1 MEEIVKPLKASV
13 TKASVTSLKSANTK
27 YRNEIERLK
36 AYAKEADEL
45 NEQKVGKIQMLTK
58 ELQKTKSEL
67 QNLKDSV
74 ISVVDELNKT
84 KQERDE
90 AIDALE
96 KAKRPWWKKI
106 F

>member
-1 MEEIVKPLKASV
+1 MEEIVKSL
-13 TKASVTSLKSANTK
+13 KASVTSLKSANTK

-45 NEQKVGKIQMLTK
+45 NEQKVEKIHMLAK
-58 ELQKTKSEL
+58 EIEKANSEL
-67 QNLKDSV
+67 QYLKDSV

-96 KAKRPWWKKI
+96 KAKKPWWKKI

>member
-1 MEEIVKPLKASV
+1 MEEIVKSL
-13 TKASVTSLKSANTK
+13 KASVTSLKSANTK

-45 NEQKVGKIQMLTK
+45 NEQNVDKIQTLAK
-58 ELQKTKSEL
+58 EIEKAKGELQY
-67 QNLKDSV
+67 LKDSV

-96 KAKRPWWKKI
+96 KAKKPWWKKI

>member
-1 MEEIVKPLKASV
+1 MEEIVKSL
-13 TKASVTSLKSANTK
+13 KASVTSLKSANTK

-45 NEQKVGKIQMLTK
+45 NEQNVGKIQMLTK
-58 ELQKTKSEL
+58 ELEKTKSEL

-96 KAKRPWWKKI
+96 KANKPWWKKI

>member
-1 MEEIVKPLKASV
+1 MEEIVKSL
-13 TKASVTSLKSANTK
+13 KASVTSLKSANTK

-36 AYAKEADEL
+36 AYAKEADGL
-45 NEQKVGKIQMLTK
+45 NEQNLDKIYMLTK
-58 ELQKTKSEL
+58 ELEKTKSEL

-90 AIDALE
+90 AIDALD
-96 KAKRPWWKKI
+96 KANKPWWKKI

>member
-1 MEEIVKPLKASV
+1 MEEIVKSL
-13 TKASVTSLKSANTK
+13 KASVTSLKSANTK

-45 NEQKVGKIQMLTK
+45 NEQKVEKIQMLTN

-67 QNLKDSV
+67 QNLKESV
-74 ISVVDELNKT
+74 ISSVVDELNKT

-96 KAKRPWWKKI
+96 KAKKPWWKKI

>member
-1 MEEIVKPLKASV
+1 MEEIVKSL
-13 TKASVTSLKSANTK
+13 KASVTSLKSANTK

-36 AYAKEADEL
+36 DYAKEADKL
-45 NEQKVGKIQMLTK
+45 NEQNVDKIQMLTK
-58 ELQKTKSEL
+58 ELQKTKREL
-67 QNLKDSV
+67 QNLKESV
-74 ISVVDELNKT
+74 ISSVVDELNKT

-96 KAKRPWWKKI
+96 KAKKPWWKKI

>member
-1 MEEIVKPLKASV
+1 MEEIVKSL
-13 TKASVTSLKSANTK
+13 KASVTSLKSANTK

-45 NEQKVGKIQMLTK
+45 NEQNVGKIQMLAK
-58 ELQKTKSEL
+58 EIEKANSEL
-67 QNLKDSV
+67 QYLKDSV

-84 KQERDE
+84 KQERDD

-96 KAKRPWWKKI
+96 KAKNPWWKKI

>member
-1 MEEIVKPLKASV
+1 MEEIVKSLKASV
-13 TKASVTSLKSANTK
+13 ISLKSANTK

-45 NEQKVGKIQMLTK
+45 NEQNVGKIQMLTK

-67 QNLKDSV
+67 QNLKESV
-74 ISVVDELNKT
+74 ISSVVDELNKT

-96 KAKRPWWKKI
+96 KAKKPWWKEI

>member
-1 MEEIVKPLKASV
+1 MEEIVKSL
-13 TKASVTSLKSANTK
+13 KASVTSLKSANTK

-45 NEQKVGKIQMLTK
+45 NEHNVEKIQMLTK

-67 QNLKDSV
+67 QILKDSV

-96 KAKRPWWKKI
+96 KAKKPWWKEI

>member
-1 MEEIVKPLKASV
+1 MEEIVKSL
-13 TKASVTSLKSANTK
+13 KASVTSLKSANTK

-36 AYAKEADEL
+36 AYVKDADKL
-45 NEQKVGKIQMLTK
+45 NEHNVEKIQTLTK

-67 QNLKDSV
+67 QNLKESV
-74 ISVVDELNKT
+74 ISSVVDELNKT

-96 KAKRPWWKKI
+96 KAKKPWWKKI

>member
-1 MEEIVKPLKASV
+1 MEEIVKSL
-13 TKASVTSLKSANTK
+13 KASVTSLKSANTK

-36 AYAKEADEL
+36 AYAKDADEL
-45 NEQKVGKIQMLTK
+45 NKQKVEKIQMLTK

-96 KAKRPWWKKI
+96 KANKPWWKKI

>member
-1 MEEIVKPLKASV
+1 MEEIVKSL
-13 TKASVTSLKSANTK
+13 KASVTSLKSANTK

-36 AYAKEADEL
+36 DYVKEADGL
-45 NEQKVGKIQMLTK
+45 NEQNVEKIQMLTN

-96 KAKRPWWKKI
+96 KANKPWWKKI

>member
-1 MEEIVKPLKASV
+1 MEDIVKSL
-13 TKASVTSLKSANTK
+13 KASVTSLKSANTK

-45 NEQKVGKIQMLTK
+45 NKHNVEKIQMLAK
-58 ELQKTKSEL
+58 EIQKAKREL
-67 QNLKDSV
+67 QNLKESV
-74 ISVVDELNKT
+74 ISSVVDELNKT

-96 KAKRPWWKKI
+96 KAKKPWWKKI

>member
-1 MEEIVKPLKASV
+1 MEEIVKSL
-13 TKASVTSLKSANTK
+13 KASVTSLKSANTK

-45 NEQKVGKIQMLTK
+45 NKQNVGKIHMLAK
-58 ELQKTKSEL
+58 ELEKANSEL

-96 KAKRPWWKKI
+96 KAKKPWWKKI

>member
-1 MEEIVKPLKASV
+1 MEDIVKSL
-13 TKASVTSLKSANTK
+13 KASVTSLKSANTK

-45 NEQKVGKIQMLTK
+45 NEQKVKKIQMLAK
-58 ELQKTKSEL
+58 EIEKANSEL
-67 QNLKDSV
+67 QYLKDSV

-96 KAKRPWWKKI
+96 KAKKPWWKKI

>member
-1 MEEIVKPLKASV
+1 MEEIVKSL
-13 TKASVTSLKSANTK
+13 KASVTSLKSANTK

-36 AYAKEADEL
+36 AYAKEADGL
-45 NEQKVGKIQMLTK
+45 NEQNLDKIYMLTK

-96 KAKRPWWKKI
+96 KAKKPWWKKI

>member
-1 MEEIVKPLKASV
+1 MEEIVKSL
-13 TKASVTSLKSANTK
+13 KASVTSLKSANTK

-36 AYAKEADEL
+36 DYVKEADGL
-45 NEQKVGKIQMLTK
+45 NEQNVEKIQMLTN

-74 ISVVDELNKT
+74 ISVVDELNRT

-96 KAKRPWWKKI
+96 KANKPWWKKI

>member
-1 MEEIVKPLKASV
+1 MEEIVKSL
-13 TKASVTSLKSANTK
+13 KASVTSLKSANTK

-36 AYAKEADEL
+36 AYAKEDDEL
-45 NEQKVGKIQMLTK
+45 NKQKVEKIQMLTK

-67 QNLKDSV
+67 QNLKDS
-74 ISVVDELNKT
+74 IIGVVDELNKT

-96 KAKRPWWKKI
+96 KAKKPWWKKI
-106 F
+106 L

>member
-1 MEEIVKPLKASV
+1 MEEIVKSL
-13 TKASVTSLKSANTK
+13 KASVTSLKSANTK

-45 NEQKVGKIQMLTK
+45 NEQKAEKIQMLAK
-58 ELQKTKSEL
+58 EIENANSEL
-67 QNLKDSV
+67 QYLKDSV

-96 KAKRPWWKKI
+96 KAKKPWWKKI

>member
-1 MEEIVKPLKASV
+1 MEEIVKSL
-13 TKASVTSLKSANTK
+13 KASVTSLKSANTK

-36 AYAKEADEL
+36 GYAKEADEL
-45 NEQKVGKIQMLTK
+45 NEQNVEKIQMLAK
-58 ELQKTKSEL
+58 EIEKANSEL
-67 QNLKDSV
+67 QYLKDSV

-96 KAKRPWWKKI
+96 KAKKPWWKKI

>member
-1 MEEIVKPLKASV
+1 MEEIVKSL
-13 TKASVTSLKSANTK
+13 KASVTSLKSANTK

-36 AYAKEADEL
+36 AYAKEADGL
-45 NEQKVGKIQMLTK
+45 NEQNLDKIYMLTK
-58 ELQKTKSEL
+58 ELEKTKSEL

-84 KQERDE
+84 KQERDD

-96 KAKRPWWKKI
+96 KAKKPWWKKI

>member
-1 MEEIVKPLKASV
+1 MEEIVKSL
-13 TKASVTSLKSANTK
+13 KASVTSLKSANTK

-45 NEQKVGKIQMLTK
+45 NKQNVEKIHMLTK
-58 ELQKTKSEL
+58 ELEKTKSEL

-96 KAKRPWWKKI
+96 KANKPWWKNI

>member
-1 MEEIVKPLKASV
+1 MEEIVKSL
-13 TKASVTSLKSANTK
+13 KASVTSLKSANTK

-45 NEQKVGKIQMLTK
+45 NEQNVEKIQILTK

-74 ISVVDELNKT
+74 ISIVDELNKT

-96 KAKRPWWKKI
+96 KAKKPWWKKI

>member
-1 MEEIVKPLKASV
+1 MEEIVKSL
-13 TKASVTSLKSANTK
+13 KASVTSLKSANTK

-36 AYAKEADEL
+36 AYAKDADEL
-45 NEQKVGKIQMLTK
+45 NEKKVEKIQMLTK

-96 KAKRPWWKKI
+96 KANKPWWKKI

>member
-1 MEEIVKPLKASV
+1 MEEIVKSL
-13 TKASVTSLKSANTK
+13 KASVTSLKSANTK

-36 AYAKEADEL
+36 DYVKEADGL
-45 NEQKVGKIQMLTK
+45 NEQNMEKIQMLTK
-58 ELQKTKSEL
+58 ELEKTKSEL

-96 KAKRPWWKKI
+96 KANKPWWKKI

>member
-1 MEEIVKPLKASV
+1 MEEIVKSL
-13 TKASVTSLKSANTK
+13 KASVTSLKSANTK
-27 YRNEIERLK
+27 YRNEIERLN

-45 NEQKVGKIQMLTK
+45 NEQNVEKIQMLTK
-58 ELQKTKSEL
+58 ELQKTKREL
-67 QNLKDSV
+67 QNLKESV
-74 ISVVDELNKT
+74 ISSVVDELNKT

-96 KAKRPWWKKI
+96 KAKNPWWKKI

>member
-1 MEEIVKPLKASV
+1 MEEIVKSL
-13 TKASVTSLKSANTK
+13 KASVTSLKSANTK

-45 NEQKVGKIQMLTK
+45 NEQKVEKIQMLAK
-58 ELQKTKSEL
+58 EIEKANSEL
-67 QNLKDSV
+67 QYLKDSV

-96 KAKRPWWKKI
+96 KAKKPWWKKI

>member
-1 MEEIVKPLKASV
+1 MEEIVKSL
-13 TKASVTSLKSANTK
+13 KASVTSLKSSNTK

-36 AYAKEADEL
+36 AYSKEADEL
-45 NEQKVGKIQMLTK
+45 NEQNLDKIYMLTK
-58 ELQKTKSEL
+58 ELEKTKSEL

-84 KQERDE
+84 KQERDD

-96 KAKRPWWKKI
+96 KAKKPWWKKI

>member
-1 MEEIVKPLKASV
+1 MEEIVKSL
-13 TKASVTSLKSANTK
+13 KASVTSLKSANTK

-36 AYAKEADEL
+36 AYAKEDDEL
-45 NEQKVGKIQMLTK
+45 NKQKVEKIQMLTK

-96 KAKRPWWKKI
+96 KAKKPWWNKI

>member
-1 MEEIVKPLKASV
+1 MEEIVKSL
-13 TKASVTSLKSANTK
+13 KASVTSLKSANTK

-36 AYAKEADEL
+36 AYVKDADGL
-45 NEQKVGKIQMLTK
+45 NEHNLDKIYMLTK

-74 ISVVDELNKT
+74 ISVVDELNRT

-96 KAKRPWWKKI
+96 KANKPWWKKI

>member
-1 MEEIVKPLKASV
+1 MEEIVKSL
-13 TKASVTSLKSANTK
+13 KASVTSLKSANTK
-27 YRNEIERLK
+27 YRNEIEHLK
-36 AYAKEADEL
+36 AYAKEADKL
-45 NEQKVGKIQMLTK
+45 NEQKVEKIQMLTK

-67 QNLKDSV
+67 QNLKESV
-74 ISVVDELNKT
+74 ISSVVDELNKT

-96 KAKRPWWKKI
+96 KAKKPWWKKI

>member
-1 MEEIVKPLKASV
+1 MEEIVKSLKASV
-13 TKASVTSLKSANTK
+13 ASLKSANTK

-36 AYAKEADEL
+36 AYAKEADGL
-45 NEQKVGKIQMLTK
+45 NEQKVEKIQMLTK

-67 QNLKDSV
+67 QNLKESV
-74 ISVVDELNKT
+74 ISSIVDELNKT

>member
-1 MEEIVKPLKASV
+1 MEEIVKSL
-13 TKASVTSLKSANTK
+13 KASVTSLKSANTK

-36 AYAKEADEL
+36 AYAKEADGL
-45 NEQKVGKIQMLTK
+45 NEQKVEKIQMLSK
-58 ELQKTKSEL
+58 EIQKAKSEL
-67 QNLKDSV
+67 QILKDSV

-96 KAKRPWWKKI
+96 EAKKPWWKKI